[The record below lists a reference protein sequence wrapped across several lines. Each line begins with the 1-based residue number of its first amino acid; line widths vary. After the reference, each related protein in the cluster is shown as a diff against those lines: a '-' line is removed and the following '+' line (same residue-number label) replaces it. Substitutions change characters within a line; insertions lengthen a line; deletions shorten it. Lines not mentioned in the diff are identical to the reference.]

1 MTTKV
6 TVDAH
11 AGRPVRITNISP
23 DGGHTEV
30 LVEPNTVHDFYVHS
44 TQDLRVH
51 EVQPNEQQSFGEK
64 AVGLAF
70 NPSGD
75 SRVHRLKALYAEI
88 IDICNTVRASDVSG
102 EAKRHWS
109 VAITDAETAQ
119 MRAVKAATWK

>member
-11 AGRPVRITNISP
+11 AGWP
-23 DGGHTEV
+23 V
-30 LVEPNTVHDFYVHS
+30 LVSGIAPGGTHPDTIVDPNTVQEFYVYDGL
-44 TQDLRVH
+44 DLRIH
-51 EVQPNEQQSFGEK
+51 EVQPNEKPTFGDI
-64 AVGLAF
+64 AVGRAF

-75 SRVHRLKALYAEI
+75 TRVNRLKALYAEI
-88 IDICNTVRASDVSG
+88 IDICNMARSSDVPA

>member
-11 AGRPVRITNISP
+11 AGWPVRVTRITP
-23 DGGHTEV
+23 DGGHTDNIV
-30 LVEPNTVHDFYVHS
+30 AANTVQDFHVWDG
-44 TQDLRVH
+44 QDLRIH
-51 EVQPNEQQSFGEK
+51 EVQKDEKPSFGEL
-64 AVGLAF
+64 AVGRAF
-70 NPSGD
+70 NPSGN
-75 SRVHRLKALYAEI
+75 SRVDRLKALYAEI
-88 IDICNTVRASDVSG
+88 IDIANHARSEDVPP

>member
-11 AGRPVRITNISP
+11 AGWPVRVTRISP
-23 DGGHTEV
+23 AGGHTEV
-30 LVEPNTVHDFYVHS
+30 LVDANTTQDFYVYDG
-44 TQDLRVH
+44 QDLRVH
-51 EVQPNEQQSFGEK
+51 EVQPNEKPSFGDL
-64 AVGLAF
+64 AVGRSF
-70 NPSGD
+70 NPSGS
-75 SRVHRLKALYAEI
+75 SRVDRLKALYAEI
-88 IDICNTVRASDVSG
+88 IDICNVARSEDVPP